1 MFKKDYFVVNKDGV
15 SPFQNMA
22 AYLGGSAFQ
31 TVMDNP
37 VRFERGSSI
46 YISRTT
52 VYYVWLR
59 VLLRLGRSLKTI
71 TINQFPQ

>member
-1 MFKKDYFVVNKDGV
+1 MFKKDYFKVNQDGV

-37 VRFERGSSI
+37 YVHRSSLS
-46 YISRTT
+46 Y
-52 VYYVWLR
+52 L
-59 VLLRLGRSLKTI
+59 
-71 TINQFPQ
+71 